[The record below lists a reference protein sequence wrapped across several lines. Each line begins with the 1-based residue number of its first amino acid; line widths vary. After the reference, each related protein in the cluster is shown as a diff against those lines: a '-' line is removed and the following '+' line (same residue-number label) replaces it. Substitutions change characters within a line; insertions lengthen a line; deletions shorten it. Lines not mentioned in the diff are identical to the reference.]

1 LQDETERILLSKEN
15 EIVNLNIKQ
24 IENSTVM
31 MVKIIISDLRVYIP

>member
-1 LQDETERILLSKEN
+1 VRDSLQDETGILLLKET

-31 MVKIIISDLRVYIP
+31 MGNY